1 MHWSANTDTL
11 LSKYPIY
18 VYAYD
23 ICKYTNELYTQT
35 IIYIYIYTESCHQR
49 MSFLVY
55 LCFRIQ
61 HWSIV
66 CSHSK
71 YERAWQ
77 QVQTRGICRSS
88 WRTKNQSL
96 PLIVWVEVEH
106 TQKTKLLLCVVSC
119 RIHQSACLWSCSWR
133 CSGNPREFGSLQACT
148 ICRPHW
154 SLILPSGLAL
164 FAKKALSWTAS
175 LSRAQSFQSF
185 IKQEMLWEKGWASY
199 IHEALYKFNW

>member
-18 VYAYD
+18 VYTYD

-35 IIYIYIYTESCHQR
+35 IIYTESYHQR

-61 HWSIV
+61 HWS
-66 CSHSK
+66 

-77 QVQTRGICRSS
+77 QVQTRGVCRSS
-88 WRTKNQSL
+88 WRTVPTFAIDSL
-96 PLIVWVEVEH
+96 SESRAYSEKETTPF
-106 TQKTKLLLCVVSC
+106 CVVSC

-164 FAKKALSWTAS
+164 FPLFSLQKRLCLGQPHWAELRASSRLSNKKCC
-175 LSRAQSFQSF
+175 
-185 IKQEMLWEKGWASY
+185 EKKDEP
-199 IHEALYKFNW
+199 HE